1 MAFQAF
7 PSSESSHESSKSHF
21 TSKVVYPVLRRNT
34 WNGPN
39 QGSYLRGLVSKVL
52 LHQKSPPIFQAG
64 KWQWSRYLLEM
75 AHADT
80 TTYDEAGM
88 SHIFVEVGK
97 GGIRDMCYIC
107 VYTRTPREKSGK
119 YVSPEERNRASTIT
133 SEWRAAYGA
142 KKRILMHFRSRCS
155 R

>member
-1 MAFQAF
+1 MAQIKGAIYVGWCPKSFSTKRVLQ
-7 PSSESSHESSKSHF
+7 SSRLE
-21 TSKVVYPVLRRNT
+21 
-34 WNGPN
+34 NGN
-39 QGSYLRGLVSKVL
+39 G
-52 LHQKSPPIFQAG
+52 
-64 KWQWSRYLLEM
+64 SRYLLEM